1 MYNALLTLC
10 EIGTLNSAAEMVFIC
25 SCELHTFA
33 KTFNI
38 ILSFPIVCG
47 VHVYVCV
54 FVCFEKHMWHI
65 RKRAG
70 IIEDPLNGSAFL
82 PMLFFFAHFAK
93 IINPNGFHFIFVQS
107 ICWLSVCCC
116 YYCCH
121 RFILHPYRH
130 HLNNQLQ

>member
-1 MYNALLTLC
+1 MYNAHYVKSEHWIQLQKWCLCVVANYTHLQKLSTFFFLFLL
-10 EIGTLNSAAEMVFIC
+10 SVVFM
-25 SCELHTFA
+25 
-33 KTFNI
+33 
-38 ILSFPIVCG
+38 
-47 VHVYVCV
+47 CV

-82 PMLFFFAHFAK
+82 PLLFFFAHFAK
-93 IINPNGFHFIFVQS
+93 IINPNGFHFNFVQS